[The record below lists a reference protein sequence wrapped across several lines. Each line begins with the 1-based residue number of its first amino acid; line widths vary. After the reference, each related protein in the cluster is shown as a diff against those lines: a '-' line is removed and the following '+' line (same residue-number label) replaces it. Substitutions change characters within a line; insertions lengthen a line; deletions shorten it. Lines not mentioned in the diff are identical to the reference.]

1 MHYGNYEIKAL
12 RQMQQRI
19 PAIYRSKMDDA
30 IKHSFNV
37 LSIIRP
43 YIYFPT
49 YSNSLKDIAR
59 YLNFTWSDPSS
70 SGLQSLVWRRMWL
83 QGERACK
90 EKLLRCNQD
99 DCAALRRITEFIE
112 MEICGKTSS
121 LSPSEVRFVHTS
133 SLSKD
138 KDQSALFGKKE
149 LALQEFGQINECA
162 YFDYQRN
169 HVFAR
174 DPEARRGRT
183 RKAQMKRDLSQK
195 INR

>member
-1 MHYGNYEIKAL
+1 MTVVEHTQTYHAFWADDETSEVRLFLEFLDQLDRVGRYSLIHYGNYELKAL
-12 RQMQQRI
+12 RQIQQRI
-19 PAIYRSKMDDA
+19 PAIYQSKIDDA

-90 EKLLRCNQD
+90 EKLLRYNQGTI
-99 DCAALRRITEFIE
+99 ALLYA
-112 MEICGKTSS
+112 G
-121 LSPSEVRFVHTS
+121 
-133 SLSKD
+133 
-138 KDQSALFGKKE
+138 
-149 LALQEFGQINECA
+149 
-162 YFDYQRN
+162 
-169 HVFAR
+169 
-174 DPEARRGRT
+174 
-183 RKAQMKRDLSQK
+183 
-195 INR
+195 